1 MEIFHL
7 LDEMELILKESK
19 KLPLSGGK
27 TMIESHRFFDCL
39 DRLRAI
45 LPEELENARLITAEK
60 ERILREAYDEADL
73 YLEQSRNKVARLID
87 NNEIT
92 QKSIKMAEEI
102 IAKAERTAQEIRRD
116 ADEYADGVLSHMEI
130 ILKKGLEAISQGREE
145 LRDSIFKESL

>member
-1 MEIFHL
+1 M
-7 LDEMELILKESK
+7 
-19 KLPLSGGK
+19 
-27 TMIESHRFFDCL
+27 
-39 DRLRAI
+39 
-45 LPEELENARLITAEK
+45 ENARLITAEK

-87 NNEIT
+87 NSEIT

-102 IAKAERTAQEIRRD
+102 IAKAEHTAQEIRRD

-130 ILKKGLEAISQGREE
+130 ILKRGLEAISQGREE